1 MTIDE
6 KVTEIIDSFVS
17 QGMTAGRVEYTDEST
32 LVGDLGFDS
41 LVFVTFVA
49 AIEDSLGIVV
59 PDEDFSIK
67 RFATVGVVRAYIK
80 AKM

>member
-6 KVTEIIDSFVS
+6 KVTDLIDSFIS
-17 QGMTAGRVEYTDEST
+17 QGMTVDRVEYTDEST

-41 LVFVTFVA
+41 LVFVAFLA
-49 AIEDSLGIVV
+49 ALEDSLGIAV
-59 PDEDFSIK
+59 PDEEFFIE
-67 RFATVGVVRAYIK
+67 RFATVGAVRAYIK